1 MRKTMLA
8 TAAVLLTVSSA
19 AFAQST
25 VIVTDPAPTG
35 AIVLPGQVRTYVME
49 QQVPSVVYDG
59 DVVVGTTLPDTV
71 EVHTVPDADG
81 YAYTVIND
89 RRVVV
94 EPQTHRVIQ
103 VLE

>member
-1 MRKTMLA
+1 MRKIMLA
-8 TAAVLLTVSSA
+8 TAAALLTVSSA

-35 AIVLPGQVRTYVME
+35 AIVLPGEVRTYVME
-49 QQVPSVVYDG
+49 QQTPSVVYDG

-71 EVHTVPDADG
+71 EVHTVPNMDG
-81 YAYTVIND
+81 YAYTVVND
-89 RRVVV
+89 RRVII